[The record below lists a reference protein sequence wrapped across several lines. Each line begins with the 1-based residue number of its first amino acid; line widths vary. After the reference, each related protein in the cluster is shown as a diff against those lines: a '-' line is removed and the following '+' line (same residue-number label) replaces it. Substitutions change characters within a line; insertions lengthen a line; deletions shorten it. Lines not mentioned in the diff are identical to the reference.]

1 MRKRNEISIFQWTWN
16 KRKRKPVKYFVKK
29 ICFQQ
34 KFRSEKLC
42 FSVAWKPEENSCPIF
57 VWKFENSNVWPKF
70 IAAAETKLVIVGHL
84 TRPWENVTELRNNP
98 KSPEN
103 VKWLNIT
110 FTILLNFSYSN
121 LFLYRELSMN
131 VNVHSY
137 IFLL

>member
-1 MRKRNEISIFQWTWN
+1 MNLKQEEEETGQIFCQ
-16 KRKRKPVKYFVKK
+16 K

-34 KFRSEKLC
+34 KFWSENSC

-57 VWKFENSNVWPKF
+57 VWKFQNSNVWPKF

-98 KSPEN
+98 KNPEN
-103 VKWLNIT
+103 VKWSNIT
-110 FTILLNFSYSN
+110 FSILLNVFYSN
-121 LFLYRELSMN
+121 FFCIENCQWMCMWNR
-131 VNVHSY
+131 Y